1 MLMAIDLV
9 RYSETLQGW
18 LGSEVKK
25 YKSWEAFARAMA
37 SGVEDR
43 YVSGQTLR
51 NWARKL
57 RKETLPYESILLIAA
72 YRQETAKQTEAWLS
86 GEVSDEVSGLT
97 PAVANGGSDPSPDN
111 RSIAELLREASPQEL
126 AEALEAIA
134 DRLKPQRR
142 IKMVQGVDSAIA
154 SIVLYYIES
163 LDMSREQFAERC
175 GISNE
180 EMGVVLDEITPIS
193 SRILDQIGRTLCQ
206 IEPEWGGSALTAL
219 EPQRVIIPSIR
230 LGVEIPQV
238 VDPDK

>member
-86 GEVSDEVSGLT
+86 GAPPNKTSDST
-97 PAVANGGSDPSPDN
+97 PA
-111 RSIAELLREASPQEL
+111 IA
-126 AEALEAIA
+126 
-134 DRLKPQRR
+134 
-142 IKMVQGVDSAIA
+142 
-154 SIVLYYIES
+154 IEGPAPHP
-163 LDMSREQFAERC
+163 LFGQSRE
-175 GISNE
+175 
-180 EMGVVLDEITPIS
+180 D
-193 SRILDQIGRTLCQ
+193 
-206 IEPEWGGSALTAL
+206 
-219 EPQRVIIPSIR
+219 
-230 LGVEIPQV
+230 
-238 VDPDK
+238 